1 MKFLYCVLLLFL
13 AINAGYCAAIPVDA
27 ESNAIGD
34 RSNRMFVQVLN
45 CTSPNCKAQC
55 RGRGYRTGQC
65 QIGRC
70 FCSYV

>member
-13 AINAGYCAAIPVDA
+13 AMTAGRCAAVPVA
-27 ESNAIGD
+27 MEGNAVE
-34 RSNRMFVQVLN
+34 RSAKMFVQTLN

-55 RGRGYRTGQC
+55 KGRGYRTGSC